1 MAYDLEFEKPL
12 AALEQKILDLQ
23 NEGDCLPEEERQ
35 RLQDLQN
42 ELQRC
47 TREIY
52 VRLSS
57 WETLQVVRHKD
68 RPYAADYIRLI
79 FDDFFEL
86 HGDRLFKDDPA
97 IIAGLASLNGK
108 TVMLICN
115 QKGRDTKEKIFR
127 NSGMPHPEGY
137 RKANR
142 LMRKAATLGMAVV
155 TFIDTSGASIM
166 LEDEER
172 GQATSI
178 AENLSV
184 MLQLQTPIIASIIGE
199 GGSGGALALGVADHL
214 LMLEHSTYSVAAPE
228 AAASILCRDS
238 KFAPQMA
245 HAMRISAKELKSM
258 NIVDEIVPEPLGGAH
273 RDHEQAARNLKA
285 ALLRNLEELQQIPTK
300 NLLENRYQKYR
311 SMGVFDSSNECYS

>member
-1 MAYDLEFEKPL
+1 MVYDLEFEKPL
-12 AALEQKILDLQ
+12 AELEQKIIDLQ
-23 NEGDCLPEEERQ
+23 NEGDCLLEEGRQ
-35 RLQDLQN
+35 RLHDLQN
-42 ELQRC
+42 ELERC
-47 TREIY
+47 TRELYI
-52 VRLSS
+52 RLSS

-97 IIAGLASLNGK
+97 IVAGLASLNGQ
-108 TVMLICN
+108 TVMIICN
-115 QKGRDTKEKIFR
+115 QKGRDTKEKILR

-137 RKANR
+137 RKAHR
-142 LMRKAATLGMAVV
+142 LMRKAASLGIAVI

-172 GQATSI
+172 GQASSI

-184 MLQLQTPIIASIIGE
+184 MLQLQTPIIATIIGE
-199 GGSGGALALGVADHL
+199 GGSGGALALGVADRL
-214 LMLEHSTYSVAAPE
+214 LMLEHTTYSVAAPE

-238 KFAPQMA
+238 KFASEMA
-245 HAMRISAKELKSM
+245 HSMRISAKELKFM
-258 NIVDEIVPEPLGGAH
+258 DIADEVVPEPLGGAH

-285 ALLRNLEELQQIPTK
+285 ALLKNLEELQQIPSGQ
-300 NLLENRYQKYR
+300 LLENRYRKYR
-311 SMGVFDSSNECYS
+311 FMGMLAGNN

>member
-1 MAYDLEFEKPL
+1 MAYDLEFEQPL
-12 AALEQKILDLQ
+12 AELEQEIVDLQ
-23 NEGDCLPEEERQ
+23 NEGGGLPEEGWR
-35 RLQDLQN
+35 RLRDLQN

-52 VRLSS
+52 MRLSA

-68 RPYAADYIRLI
+68 RPYAADYINLI

-86 HGDRLFKDDPA
+86 HGDRLFNDDHA
-97 IIAGLASLNGK
+97 IMAGLASLNGQ
-108 TVMLICN
+108 TVMLIGN
-115 QKGRDTKEKIFR
+115 QKGRDTKEKILR

-142 LMRKAATLGMAVV
+142 LMRKAASLGMAII

-178 AENLSV
+178 AENLAV
-184 MLQLQTPIIASIIGE
+184 MLQLQTPIIATIIGE
-199 GGSGGALALGVADHL
+199 GGSGGALALGVADRL
-214 LMLEHSTYSVAAPE
+214 LMLEHTTYSVAAPE

-238 KFAPQMA
+238 KFASQMA
-245 HAMRISAKELKSM
+245 HSMRISAKELKSM
-258 NIVDEIVPEPLGGAH
+258 EIIDEIVPEPLGGAH
-273 RDHEQAARNLKA
+273 RDHEQAAAHLKA
-285 ALLRNLEELQQIPTK
+285 SLTRNLEELQQVPAAQ
-300 NLLENRYQKYR
+300 LLDERYQKFR
-311 SMGVFDSSNECYS
+311 FMGVFDGK